1 MRKFL
6 FNIVLLLLSTV
17 IGLVVV
23 EMGLRVLYPQTLSR
37 SYKTR
42 DGLIIL
48 RPNHKGISTSATN
61 RFEYR
66 INSLGMRD
74 REHQIEKGANTF
86 RVMILGD
93 SFMEALQVDFN
104 HVFAKL
110 LEDKL
115 NAGLTKPQSI
125 EVINVAVSGWGTDE
139 QLTYLTRYGLSLKPD
154 LVLVAMTL
162 NNDVY
167 DNLEENFH
175 VLSGE
180 RLVAKPAA
188 VIPFVEYAIWR
199 LKSYVGAH
207 SHTYQLARLWWH
219 AGNME
224 ADRQGLS
231 AHVVDLI
238 QNAPTPQLTKGW
250 MLTRALLKEIR
261 ATARQANAETAVFL
275 IPLAIQIEDEERS
288 RFITQY
294 HLPKELAALYGPQ
307 AIMKSFGEA
316 EKFEVID
323 LLPFLKEWKAKHR
336 AALYRKD
343 DLHWTERGHEVAANA
358 IASEII
364 SRGLLDPQ
372 RRAAAGSSR

>member
-23 EMGLRVLYPQTLSR
+23 EMGLRAFHPQNLSR

-48 RPNHKGISTSATN
+48 RPNHQGISTSATASH
-61 RFEYR
+61 EYR

-74 REHQIEKGANTF
+74 REHQIEKRANTF

-93 SFMEALQVDFN
+93 SFMEALQVDFD

-115 NAGLTKPQSI
+115 NEGMPKPQSI
-125 EVINVAVSGWGTDE
+125 EVINIAVSGWGTDE
-139 QLTYLTRYGLSLKPD
+139 QLTYLTRHGLSLKPD
-154 LVLVAMTL
+154 LILVGMTL

-175 VLSGE
+175 ALSGE
-180 RLVAKPAA
+180 RLVAKPAT
-188 VIPFVEYAIWR
+188 VIPIVEYTIWR

-207 SHTYQLARLWWH
+207 SHTYQLARLWSH
-219 AGNME
+219 AGTME
-224 ADRQGLS
+224 ADRQGLN
-231 AHVVDLI
+231 AHVVELI
-238 QNAPTPQLTKGW
+238 QNTPTPQLTKGW
-250 MLTRALLKEIR
+250 MLTRVLLKEIG
-261 ATARQANAETAVFL
+261 ATARQANAEMAVFL
-275 IPLAIQIEDEERS
+275 IPLAIQIEDEERA
-288 RFITQY
+288 RFIAK
-294 HLPKELAALYGPQ
+294 HNLPNELVALYSPQ

-316 EKFEVID
+316 EKIEVID
-323 LLPFLKEWKAKHR
+323 LLSFFKEWKAQHG

-343 DLHWTERGHEVAANA
+343 DLHWTESGHEVAASA
-358 IASEII
+358 VASQLI
-364 SRGLLDPQ
+364 SRGLL
-372 RRAAAGSSR
+372 RKRI